1 MSLETGPASR
11 NNPSMNK
18 QEIAESLRTE
28 VGHLELEIKK
38 LQARCERLKRFVLDL
53 EDEIAGPAVE
63 KTAPDSQ
70 FRKVINSVF
79 GEKPK
84 RPKH

>member
-1 MSLETGPASR
+1 
-11 NNPSMNK
+11 MNK

-28 VGHLELEIKK
+28 VGHLEVEIKK

-53 EDEIAGPAVE
+53 EDEIASPPARAHE
-63 KTAPDSQ
+63 PDSK
-70 FRKVINSVF
+70 FRKAIDAVF

-84 RPKH
+84 PPKR